1 MRIHERFYE
10 DISEI
15 LEEILFLVFKNKLV
29 TSRFVRVMV
38 AKTIESILEPLILKF
53 F

>member
-1 MRIHERFYE
+1 MRIQKILK

-15 LEEILFLVFKNKLV
+15 LEEVFKNKLV

-38 AKTIESILEPLILKF
+38 AKTIKSILEPLILQF

>member
-1 MRIHERFYE
+1 MQIQKILK

-15 LEEILFLVFKNKLV
+15 LEEVFKNKLV
-29 TSRFVRVMV
+29 TSRFARVMV
-38 AKTIESILEPLILKF
+38 AKTIENILKPLILQF